1 MPIDPYAGPANEP
14 LNLVQAAFESFGI
27 SPTAN
32 ADLFD
37 RLYNEAKKALAAGAT
52 KPELYPAMLEL
63 ARQTANPGVPR
74 EFSGVQDPATA
85 AGGGAGGAGGITDGG
100 YSYGD
105 LKDYLENFQTRGLI
119 QVGTE
124 GSPYILLKDDNGKTV
139 LAYEQ
144 DPATGR
150 YYGVS
155 VPGSGGSGGGTGSAS
170 TAARDLL
177 AQQNFEREGQQFDR
191 TFGENQRQFNERIKL
206 DQQQLGEGARQFD
219 ASNQRMNLSDV
230 GQLGLQLGNLS
241 LEQQKYIGQI
251 LREPADFL
259 ARAFSQRGGQSPFP
273 EVTQADLINKLRSEF
288 DRIRGFTGTEMQ
300 NRLGGAAGLGGVAPK
315 PFQPVPQ
322 QQAPRIDMGAPLPI
336 SQTGYPG
343 LASIAGGTPAQQNYD
358 PVQGMPED
366 PANYA
371 AIAENANNLFQPD
384 ASGQDFNFFVDEGGT
399 LRAEPRAR
407 GTMTEGPVR
416 DRISLVGEEGP
427 EMLFNH
433 GDGSFD
439 IANNEQTMD
448 MLNSGMI
455 DVPGLMDRASDV
467 TVTEHKD
474 GTKSKRQIRF
484 LLSKGSPLSGGQKDK
499 LKDEL
504 HTGEVKAKG
513 YRGGTLEAGPRINM
527 GGDGGIYEDDRMYDI
542 ANAIAW
548 LTHLADDPDRPH
560 AAAMREEQGGAR
572 FVEDAELDPSQVE
585 DRRDGVGDRL
595 LALAKQ
601 FGFGSGDGIPGNI
614 DINRPMRAA
623 GYAGGTMVGSKKREE
638 VEGYAEGTLSNLT
651 PDVLGRL
658 SLFDVAGGPQVT
670 QQQLL
675 ANAQMATP
683 PGVAAVA
690 GGQMA
695 PDLNVTQGSSFK
707 LFSPTQYMSLTPDEQ
722 AALSTRLAS
731 ENKSLGDF
739 LYASQKNFVGR
750 PRSQPRARFDVTA

>member
-1 MPIDPYAGPANEP
+1 MLIDPYAGGPSEP
-14 LNLVQAAFESFGI
+14 LNLVQAAFEAFGI

-37 RLYNEAKKALAAGAT
+37 RLYREAQAALSQGAT
-52 KPELYPAMLEL
+52 KQELYPAMLEL

-74 EFSGVQDPATA
+74 EYSGVQDPAA
-85 AGGGAGGAGGITDGG
+85 AGGTAGGPAAPTDGG

-105 LKDYLENFQTRGLI
+105 LSQYLANFQTRGLI
-119 QVGTE
+119 QVGTD

-155 VPGSGGSGGGTGSAS
+155 VPGSGSSGTGGGSAS

-177 AQQNFEREGQQFDR
+177 AQQNFDREGQQFNQ
-191 TFGENQRQFNERIKL
+191 TFGENQRQFNERIRL
-206 DQQQLGEGARQFD
+206 DQQQLGENARQFD

-300 NRLGGAAGLGGVAPK
+300 NRLGGAAAGVAPK
-315 PFQPVPQ
+315 PFTPVPGQ
-322 QQAPRIDMGAPLPI
+322 PTPRINMTAPLPI

-343 LASIAGGTPAQQNYD
+343 TASIAGGTAAQQNYD
-358 PVQGMPED
+358 PVQGMPEN
-366 PANYA
+366 PANYG

-407 GTMTEGPVR
+407 GTMPEGPVR

-427 EMLFNH
+427 ELMFNH

-467 TVTEHKD
+467 TVTEHRD

-504 HTGEVKAKG
+504 HTGAVKAKG

-527 GGDGGIYEDDRMYDI
+527 GGDGGIYEDNPMYDV
-542 ANAIAW
+542 ANAIQW
-548 LTHLADDPDRPH
+548 LTHIADDPERPH
-560 AAAMREEQGGAR
+560 AAETRAPKGGAS
-572 FVEDAELDPSQVE
+572 FNPDVELDPSQIE
-585 DRRDGVGDRL
+585 DRRSGLGDKL
-595 LALAKQ
+595 FELARM
-601 FGFGSGDGIPGNI
+601 FGYGSGDGIPANI
-614 DINRPMRAA
+614 PENRRMRIE
-623 GYAGGTMVGSKKREE
+623 GYAGGTMVGSEKREK
-638 VEGYAEGTLSNLT
+638 VEGYAEGTLAGLS

-690 GGQMA
+690 SGQMA
-695 PDLNVTQGSSFK
+695 PDLNVTRGSSFK

-739 LYASQKNFVGR
+739 LYASQKSFVGR